1 MTVFSFSFQ
10 CDAVW
15 STHVYDTYK
24 EYVDGKTTSST
35 TGFGI
40 DMGPV
45 VSGEYNSS
53 DKDKDS
59 DKEKD
64 SESRFILDLITDS
77 MV

>member
-1 MTVFSFSFQ
+1 MTVSSFSFQ

-53 DKDKDS
+53 DKGKDS
-59 DKEKD
+59 HKEKD
-64 SESRFILDLITDS
+64 SESRFDIGFNY
-77 MV
+77 